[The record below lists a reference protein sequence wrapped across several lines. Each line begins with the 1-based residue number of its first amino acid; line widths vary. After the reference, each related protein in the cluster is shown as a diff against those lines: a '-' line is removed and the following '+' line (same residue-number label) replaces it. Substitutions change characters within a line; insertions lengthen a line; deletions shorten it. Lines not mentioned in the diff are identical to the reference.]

1 MSERDNSREPGVH
14 RLVDMVVEE
23 VSLVD
28 RAANKKRYLL
38 VKRSEDMAGENTETD
53 TDTESDVDTEAE
65 VDTDTDDTDDD
76 DGDGDDAEDGAG
88 DDGDDETDKEKP
100 KKPAAGATTEAVV
113 TALEALSGVVEMLAN
128 KAAAPPK
135 KKPPGR
141 GGGAGGADDDEEDAD
156 SDEEWDEDD
165 EDAAPPARGRKPPGA
180 RKTKNDPLAQVAGA
194 LKRLE
199 ALVGGKTPQA
209 KRAPA
214 ALGELGTKLD
224 TMTTAIGD
232 LKKLV
237 TGQGERIGKVE
248 KTVGLPASR
257 PVEGKGRRKDDDVVS
272 WPLDINAP
280 RDRKSVA
287 KEVSFHD

>member
-28 RAANKKRYLL
+28 RAANKRRYLL
-38 VKRSEDMAGENTETD
+38 VKRSEDMAGENTETE
-53 TDTESDVDTEAE
+53 TDTETETE
-65 VDTDTDDTDDD
+65 VDTDADE
-76 DGDGDDAEDGAG
+76 GDEADEEEADDAEEEIG
-88 DDGDDETDKEKP
+88 DDGDTAGDDKDKS
-100 KKPAAGATTEAVV
+100 KKPAAGVTTEAVV

-135 KKPPGR
+135 KKPPAR
-141 GGGAGGADDDEEDAD
+141 GGGAGGDADDAEDTD

-165 EDAAPPARGRKPPGA
+165 EEAAPPARGRKPPA
-180 RKTKNDPLAQVAGA
+180 KRQAKNDPLTQVQGA

-199 ALVGGKTPQA
+199 ALVTGKTPQA